1 MITYHFD
8 PLRKII
14 EPGSYLATIKSV
26 KGGETSYGDP
36 QRQIVFE
43 LENGQF
49 ISDFI
54 VEIKKVYW
62 KIQSLLYA
70 CELKCEGDVK
80 ISDDWKE
87 VIGKK
92 IWIKIDNE
100 EYKGVE
106 RSKVKA
112 YYRNKPVG
120 KGTVNKKS

>member
-1 MITYHFD
+1 MTIYHFD

-14 EPGSYLATIKSV
+14 EPGDYLATIKSV
-26 KGGETSYGDP
+26 KEGETSSGDP
-36 QRQIVFE
+36 QRQVVFE
-43 LENGQF
+43 LENGEF

-54 VEIKKVYW
+54 LEIKKVHW

-70 CELKCEGDVK
+70 CNLKYEGEVE

-87 VIGKK
+87 FIGKK
-92 IWIKIDNE
+92 IWIKIDSE
-100 EYKGVE
+100 EYKGVK

-120 KGTVNKKS
+120 KGSVNKKS